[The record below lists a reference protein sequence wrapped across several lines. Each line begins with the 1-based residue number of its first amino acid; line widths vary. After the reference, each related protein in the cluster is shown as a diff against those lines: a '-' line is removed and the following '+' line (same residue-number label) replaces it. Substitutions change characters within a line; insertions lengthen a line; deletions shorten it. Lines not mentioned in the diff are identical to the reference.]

1 MILSVSVHPPPPA
14 LHYWSF
20 SCPFVNYSHSI
31 SEATHNE
38 NKTIPHWG
46 QPGLT
51 ITRMVHTGRDRQT
64 QISNWRHRFIYL
76 QPPSPAALLS
86 HVPQSSAVSG
96 YVYIVWPRLMW
107 TMSACMKR
115 DLLRPHSHRTRPC
128 LFFIISS
135 FSGHD
140 GGGRFVYSKSHNAGA
155 QMMAGT
161 TTAVCSQI
169 NPRDSWRWVLWL
181 HPVCPPIWDHP
192 QSSSSSNGSGH
203 SNKRSSRVKDDALYC
218 YRTLCTVKFR
228 FHLLA
233 HWTWGHGTFLAW
245 EMLQRFRKEH

>member
-1 MILSVSVHPPPPA
+1 MILSVSVNPPSPP

-20 SCPFVNYSHSI
+20 PCPFVNYSHSI

-76 QPPSPAALLS
+76 QPPSPAGSPFVARTTVECSQRL
-86 HVPQSSAVSG
+86 
-96 YVYIVWPRLMW
+96 YVYSMTTTAHVDFQHAWREIP
-107 TMSACMKR
+107 
-115 DLLRPHSHRTRPC
+115 LRPHSHRTRPC

-169 NPRDSWRWVLWL
+169 NPRDSWRWVHWL

-203 SNKRSSRVKDDALYC
+203 SNKRSRV
-218 YRTLCTVKFR
+218 RTMHYIVI
-228 FHLLA
+228 A
-233 HWTWGHGTFLAW
+233 HCV
-245 EMLQRFRKEH
+245 Q